1 MTHIFFSISDP
12 YLFCYVFKVVLHNW
26 FRSMSVVYA
35 VLRYPNKRSRAK
47 QLYLT
52 KYVIHFI
59 GIQSKNC
66 TRTNTKKDF
75 CVKSCDPSQDSP
87 CKGNRLCLC
96 DGDCGFSCVKTGVYL
111 NCNIFVFP
119 AYTACEFCSFISMGL
134 IGVVHSYL
142 FFKGSYS

>member
-1 MTHIFFSISDP
+1 MTHIFFSVSDP
-12 YLFCYVFKVVLHNW
+12 YLTCYVFKVALHNW
-26 FRSMSVVYA
+26 FRPMAVVYS
-35 VLRYPNKRSRAK
+35 VLRCPGKRSRDK

-52 KYVIHFI
+52 KYLIHFI

-66 TRTNTKKDF
+66 NRTNTNKKDF

-111 NCNIFVFP
+111 NCNIFVFS
-119 AYTACEFCSFISMGL
+119 AYTACQFRSFISTGL
-134 IGVVHSYL
+134 IGVVHYL

>member
-87 CKGNRLCLC
+87 CEGNRLCLC

-111 NCNIFVFP
+111 NRSIFVFS
-119 AYTACEFCSFISMGL
+119 AYTAYEFCSFISTGL
-134 IGVVHSYL
+134 IGVVHSHL

>member
-1 MTHIFFSISDP
+1 
-12 YLFCYVFKVVLHNW
+12 
-26 FRSMSVVYA
+26 MSVVYA

-87 CKGNRLCLC
+87 CEGNRLCLC

-111 NCNIFVFP
+111 NRSIFVFS
-119 AYTACEFCSFISMGL
+119 AYTAYEFCSFISTGL
-134 IGVVHSYL
+134 IGVVHSHL